1 MNTTLATTATTA
13 LDQLN
18 RSLAK
23 GSLGDLVQARTK
35 RTLLLVDV
43 SGSMAHMIVK
53 TGKRRIDALRGV
65 VADLRS
71 THNVPV
77 AAFGLRG
84 RQPVDLLEG
93 GHIPEPQG
101 STPLDR
107 GIAYGTEQGAN
118 HLVVVTDGEPN
129 SPEAAYE
136 AARHFGGPIDVFFV
150 GDATDYG
157 RHFASELARRT
168 GGKFH
173 FNDLTGAPKEL
184 AGEIRLLLGDGGAL

>member
-1 MNTTLATTATTA
+1 VNTTLATTATTA

-93 GHIPEPQG
+93 GHCKMNLLPEDTSVDDECDACGAMKSWDG
-101 STPLDR
+101 SAWVCGHCTCDQC
-107 GIAYGTEQGAN
+107 GK
-118 HLVVVTDGEPN
+118 
-129 SPEAAYE
+129 
-136 AARHFGGPIDVFFV
+136 
-150 GDATDYG
+150 DADDC
-157 RHFASELARRT
+157 EC
-168 GGKFH
+168 
-173 FNDLTGAPKEL
+173 
-184 AGEIRLLLGDGGAL
+184 DGGVQ